1 MSNNLEPIYFK
12 VKKYFDNN
20 FSAEKELYCSSFS
33 ETTIVYKGLIHPDF
47 FAQLYK
53 DLADTSH
60 CSGSATFHVRF
71 STNTSPKWH
80 LAKPYRLIA
89 HNGEI
94 NTISGNRNWATA
106 RVENFESKKLGDLKE
121 YYPLINQEGSD
132 SSSLDNI
139 LELFTLG
146 GVNIGRA
153 ARMLIPPSWQ
163 NTDLIDPDEKA
174 FHEYNSM
181 HMEAWD
187 GPALICFQSNEFIS
201 RDESLTSSEKG
212 DF

>member
-1 MSNNLEPIYFK
+1 MYFQ
-12 VKKYFDNN
+12 
-20 FSAEKELYCSSFS
+20 SFYS
-33 ETTIVYKGLIHPDF
+33 
-47 FAQLYK
+47 
-53 DLADTSH
+53 DLADERH
-60 CSGSATFHVRF
+60 KSASSTFHIRF

-80 LAKPYRLIA
+80 LAQPYRLIA

-106 RVENFESKKLGDLKE
+106 RIQNFKSKHLGDLKD
-121 YYPLINQEGSD
+121 YYPLINQKGSD

-146 GVNIGRA
+146 GKCRKGSKNA
-153 ARMLIPPSWQ
+153 IPPSWQ
-163 NTDLIDPDEKA
+163 NTDLMDPDEKA

-187 GPALICFQSNEFIS
+187 GPALICFQNKTMCHVFLIEM
-201 RDESLTSSEKG
+201 D
-212 DF
+212 